1 MKPEMASRARPLVI
15 GLGEVLWDLL
25 PAGKQLGG
33 APANFAYHAHALGAE
48 ALVVSRVGSDAPGR
62 EILDLLSGLGLRT
75 NGITTDSSAPT
86 GTVSVGLDPEGQPTF
101 TIHENVA
108 WDFIEATGGVLREA
122 ARADAICFGTL
133 AQRHPVARA
142 AIRKVLDAAPPAA
155 LRIFD
160 INLRQHFWSR
170 ELILESLQLAD
181 VLKLNNDELPT
192 LARLLGLA
200 GDESHLLRQL
210 AVRFE
215 LKAVALTK
223 GAKGSSLLAG
233 GELVHCPGSKIAVA
247 DTIGAGDS
255 YTAALALGLLSG
267 HEPEQIIEFAHLVAD
282 YVCTQP
288 GATPPMPAQLRQ
300 QFAPQEGREVR
311 LSEGEAG
318 LPVPKGAGANL
329 VYTLPSIL
337 ERIDLASLFPT
348 DQPLEVELGSGDASF
363 LAEYARQ
370 HPGHNFIGVERLLGR
385 MRKLDRKGR
394 RAGLTNLRGVR
405 IESSYFLEYLLPPGS
420 AAALHIYF
428 PDPWPKRKHRRHR
441 MINERFPVLAR
452 QALAPGGTVYLR
464 TDDEDYFQQMVAVF
478 GPCKDFCPVDTPGDL
493 AGLFTDFEKDF
504 QARGIRTLH
513 AAYRLREP

>member
-1 MKPEMASRARPLVI
+1 MELKKAREGRPLVI
-15 GLGEVLWDLL
+15 GVGEVLWDLL

-48 ALVVSRVGSDAPGR
+48 ALVVSRVGNDAPGR
-62 EILDLLSGLGLRT
+62 EILDRLSGLGLRT
-75 NGITTDSSAPT
+75 DGITTDSSAPT
-86 GTVSVGLDPEGQPTF
+86 GTVSVALDAEGQPTF

-108 WDFIEATGGVLREA
+108 WDFIEAGNGVLREA
-122 ARADAICFGTL
+122 ARANAICFGTL
-133 AQRHPVARA
+133 AQRQPVARA
-142 AIRKVLDAAPPAA
+142 AIRAVLDAAPPTT

-170 ELILESLQLAD
+170 ELIVESLQSAD
-181 VLKLNNDELPT
+181 VLKLNDEELPA
-192 LARLLGLA
+192 LARLLGMA
-200 GDESHLLRQL
+200 GDESTLLRQL
-210 AVRFE
+210 AARFD

-223 GAKGSSLLAG
+223 GAKGSSLLAA
-233 GELVHCPGSKIAVA
+233 GELVNCPGSRIAVA
-247 DTIGAGDS
+247 DTVGAGDS
-255 YTAALALGLLSG
+255 YTAALALGLLAG
-267 HEPEQIIEFAHLVAD
+267 HEPERIIEFAHLVAD

-288 GATPPMPAQLRQ
+288 GATPPMPAHLRHH
-300 QFAPQEGREVR
+300 FYSRESCE
-311 LSEGEAG
+311 LSLCEREAE
-318 LPVPKGAGANL
+318 LPVPKGTGESL
-329 VYTLPSIL
+329 PYTLPSIL
-337 ERIDLASLFPT
+337 ERIDLARLFPT

-363 LAEYARQ
+363 LAEYARL

-405 IESSYFLEYLLPPGS
+405 IEISYFLEYLLPLRS

-441 MINERFPVLAR
+441 LINERFPVLAR

-464 TDDEDYFQQMVAVF
+464 TDDEDYFQQMVTVF
-478 GPCKDFCPVDTPGDL
+478 EPCKDFRPVETPGDL
-493 AGLFTDFEKDF
+493 AGLLTDFEKDF
-504 QARGIRTLH
+504 HARGVRTLR